1 MMKKAL
7 TKYIH
12 GLVSLRKIDLFWLKN
27 RSIFVDNRVWYA
39 IINIQTS
46 HSQIFRK
53 VEWSM
58 TKISVTE
65 LKTNAGKY
73 VEMAQEA
80 DVLITKNGKLVA
92 KLVTAKPDK
101 KEVFK
106 HLLSLYPDDGL
117 NIDPEDV
124 RRERLG

>member
-1 MMKKAL
+1 M
-7 TKYIH
+7 
-12 GLVSLRKIDLFWLKN
+12 
-27 RSIFVDNRVWYA
+27 
-39 IINIQTS
+39 
-46 HSQIFRK
+46 
-53 VEWSM
+53 M

-65 LKTNAGKY
+65 LKINAGKY
-73 VEMAQEA
+73 VEMAQDA

-101 KEVFK
+101 REAFQ

-117 NIDPEDV
+117 DIDPEDA